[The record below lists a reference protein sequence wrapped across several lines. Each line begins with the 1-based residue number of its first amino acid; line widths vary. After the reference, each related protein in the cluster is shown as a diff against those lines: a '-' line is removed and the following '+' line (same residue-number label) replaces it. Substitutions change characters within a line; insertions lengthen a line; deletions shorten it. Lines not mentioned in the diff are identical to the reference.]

1 MNRLQAIKKSNRPK
15 DKNQLFKNVLI
26 KNTFEK
32 LDTHHNG
39 LPRNVICKVQDSK
52 FPKKMYILY
61 IKGHYTSTSVVN
73 MTDYAGF
80 FSDYKDAH
88 FVKKCL
94 NGLFLNIHD
103 DKWVIS
109 PGGYTIRVADMNDVI
124 GNVTNHDVYIVESDY
139 TSKNPLSAS
148 QYTIENV
155 IALTDNRF
163 EIKNLIAKYKQR
175 VGDFSSWGPVYDKH
189 NDAWIQFEP
198 KIHIKEYYIN
208 DVMPTMYITG
218 YDGNKHKEHI
228 RQIRKGLARV

>member
-1 MNRLQAIKKSNRPK
+1 MKALAPTNRPK
-15 DKNQLFKNVLI
+15 DKSILLKNVLI

-39 LPRNVICKVQDSK
+39 LPRNVICKVQKSK
-52 FPKKMYILY
+52 NPRKMYILY
-61 IKGHYTSTSVVN
+61 IKGHYTRTSVAKI
-73 MTDYAGF
+73 TDYAGF

-103 DKWVIS
+103 DKWVIN
-109 PGGYTIRVADMNDVI
+109 PEGYTIRVADMNDII
-124 GNVTNHDVYIVESDY
+124 GNVANHDVYIVESNY
-139 TSKNPLSAS
+139 TSKIPLSAND
-148 QYTIENV
+148 YTIENV

-175 VGDFSSWGPVYDKH
+175 VGDFTSWGPIYDKQ
-189 NDAWIQFEP
+189 NDAWIQFET

-208 DVMPTMYITG
+208 DVMPTMYISD

-228 RQIRKGLARV
+228 RKIRNGLVQ